1 MKIFLLED
9 DYSLNEAIKE
19 IIQLENHIVDNFYD
33 GDVAFN
39 NISNDYDLYILDI
52 NIPNMNGLEVLKNI
66 KNKNPKTKVLIIS
79 ANINIDLIREAYILG
94 CDDYIKKPFD
104 LEELIFKI
112 NRYEKKNKLIYLE
125 ENIVFNLLN
134 KELLIDGN
142 ILELTKNE
150 KNLLFLLVENLGVKV
165 SYQQIENFVYQGESK
180 SSDAIRSLIKRVRK
194 KIPKEVIFNS
204 LDEGYFIKII

>member
-112 NRYEKKNKLIYLE
+112 NRYEKKNNLIYLE

-150 KNLLFLLVENLGVKV
+150 KNLLFLLVENLGLKV
-165 SYQQIENFVYQGESK
+165 SYEQIENFVYQGESK

-204 LDEGYFIKII
+204 LDEGYFIK

>member
-112 NRYEKKNKLIYLE
+112 NRYEKKNKLIYLDK
-125 ENIVFNLLN
+125 NIAFNLLN
-134 KELLIDGN
+134 KELIIDGG
-142 ILELTKNE
+142 IFELTKNE
-150 KNLLFLLVENLGVKV
+150 RNFLFLLVENLGKKV
-165 SYQQIENFVYQGESK
+165 SYEQIENFVYQGESK
-180 SSDAIRSLIKRVRK
+180 SSNAIRSLIKRIRK
-194 KIPKEVIFNS
+194 KLPKELIFNS
-204 LDEGYFIKII
+204 LEEGYFIK

>member
-1 MKIFLLED
+1 LPQNFL
-9 DYSLNEAIKE
+9 I
-19 IIQLENHIVDNFYD
+19 
-33 GDVAFN
+33 
-39 NISNDYDLYILDI
+39 
-52 NIPNMNGLEVLKNI
+52 LKNI

-165 SYQQIENFVYQGESK
+165 SYEQIENFVYQGESK

-194 KIPKEVIFNS
+194 KNPQRSNF
-204 LDEGYFIKII
+204 

>member
-79 ANINIDLIREAYILG
+79 ANINIHLIREAYILG

-112 NRYEKKNKLIYLE
+112 NRYEKKNKLIYLDK
-125 ENIVFNLLN
+125 NIAFNLLN
-134 KELLIDGN
+134 KELIIDGG
-142 ILELTKNE
+142 IFELTKNE
-150 KNLLFLLVENLGVKV
+150 RNFLFLLVENLGKKV
-165 SYQQIENFVYQGESK
+165 SYEQIENFVYQGESK
-180 SSDAIRSLIKRVRK
+180 SSNAIRSLIKRIRK
-194 KIPKEVIFNS
+194 KLPKELIFNS
-204 LDEGYFIKII
+204 LEEGYFIK

>member
-150 KNLLFLLVENLGVKV
+150 KNLLFLLVENLGLKV
-165 SYQQIENFVYQGESK
+165 SYEQIENFVYQGESK

>member
-39 NISNDYDLYILDI
+39 NISNHYDLYILDI

-165 SYQQIENFVYQGESK
+165 SYEQIENFVYQGESK

-204 LDEGYFIKII
+204 LDEGYFIK

>member
-165 SYQQIENFVYQGESK
+165 SYEQIENFVYQGESK

-204 LDEGYFIKII
+204 LDEGYFIK

>member
-19 IIQLENHIVDNFYD
+19 IIELENHIVDNFYD

-150 KNLLFLLVENLGVKV
+150 KNLLFLLVENLGLKV
-165 SYQQIENFVYQGESK
+165 SYEQIENFVYQGESK